1 MNDNNSIE
9 VVNIRLVQDKTLYS
23 NEKIDSPESAVH
35 ILSNELKMYDREVA
49 AIINIQADGRPINI
63 NIISMGGLDQAIIEP
78 AQVFKS
84 AILSNAKDIMLLHN
98 HPSGTAIPSRADIQV
113 TKRLVECGKLMNIH
127 LLDHII
133 IGDDIYS
140 FREHDMLEANITTH
154 KFIHESN
161 IAELMYKKQRQP
173 IDIVLEIEH

>member
-49 AIINIQADGRPINI
+49 AIINIQVDGRPINI

-98 HPSGTAIPSRADIQV
+98 HR
-113 TKRLVECGKLMNIH
+113 GK
-127 LLDHII
+127 
-133 IGDDIYS
+133 S
-140 FREHDMLEANITTH
+140 MLT
-154 KFIHESN
+154 S
-161 IAELMYKKQRQP
+161 
-173 IDIVLEIEH
+173 